1 MTENVEVDTVAR
13 TLWGEARGEGEL
25 GIEAVACVIANR
37 VAIAAKGRGPKMF
50 GDGTFERA
58 CHVPYQFSCW
68 LPSDPNLA
76 KLQSVGPDDKAF
88 RLCLDIAEEAVS
100 GKLQDVTGGATH
112 YHTKQ
117 IKPAWA
123 AGKAPC
129 ATIGNHLFYKGV

>member
-1 MTENVEVDTVAR
+1 MSEFEIDTLAR

-37 VAIAAKGRGPKMF
+37 VAIAEKGRGPRMF
-50 GDGTFERA
+50 GTGTFESA
-58 CHVPYQFSCW
+58 CRFPYQFSCW
-68 LPSDPNLA
+68 LPSDPNLE
-76 KLQSVGPDDKAF
+76 KLKSVTEDDRAF
-88 RLCLDIAEEAVS
+88 RVCMGIAEIAVS
-100 GKLQDVTGGATH
+100 GNLEDITVSATH

-129 ATIGNHLFYKGV
+129 ATIGNHLFYRGV